1 MNRTIT
7 ITNDQGQKVVADIV
21 SIINISSLN
30 SEYIIYTF
38 NKKDPNNKT
47 KDYVS
52 RIKQDGDTYILEQI
66 DNEEEWNK
74 VKEMILN
81 SVKEV

>member
-1 MNRTIT
+1 MNKTIT

-21 SIINISSLN
+21 SIINISSLDT
-30 SEYIIYTF
+30 EYIIYTF
-38 NKKDPNNKT
+38 NKKDENGNI

-52 RIKQDGDTYILEQI
+52 KIKQDGDKYILEQI
-66 DNEEEWNK
+66 EDVEEWNK

-81 SVKEV
+81 SVKEA